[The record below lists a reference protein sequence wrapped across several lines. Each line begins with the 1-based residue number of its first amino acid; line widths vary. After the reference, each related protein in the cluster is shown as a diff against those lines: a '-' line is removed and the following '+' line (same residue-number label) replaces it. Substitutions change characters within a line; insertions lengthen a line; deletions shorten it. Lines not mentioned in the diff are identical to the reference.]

1 MKNTLETRLGL
12 FFALVVIAAFVLFE
26 MIGGGM
32 LFSRGKLIR
41 AQFATVRDLKVGDP
55 VKLAGVP
62 VGRVRTIHTPKS
74 GHVEVDFTVENDADV
89 RTDSVA
95 TVQFAGLM
103 GQNFVSLSFGSDN
116 APLADSST
124 LLKSKDQ
131 PDLAAIMT
139 KLDGAA
145 DGVQN
150 MTRSFT
156 GEEFNKLLGP
166 FTDFLKQNQ
175 PRLVAILG
183 NLQNISTTIAEGQ
196 GTVGKL
202 IKEDALYNSALSTV
216 TNLNGAVADVR
227 PLADDAGAA
236 VAEARSMVSA
246 LNKGE
251 GTVGKLLKDEK
262 LYTETTTAMT
272 QLKEIFQKINGGQG
286 TIGQLVNDGAF
297 LKNVKLTLQKVDKAT
312 EGLEDTGPLTV
323 LSSVI
328 GNLF

>member
-12 FFALVVIAAFVLFE
+12 FFALVVIAAFMLFE
-26 MIGGGM
+26 LIGSGA
-32 LFSRGKLIR
+32 LFSRGKVLR
-41 AQFATVRDLKVGDP
+41 AQFTTVRDLKSGDP
-55 VKLAGVP
+55 VKLAGVTI
-62 VGRVRTIHTPKS
+62 GRVKTIHSPKA
-74 GHVEVDFTVENDADV
+74 GKVEVDFSVDSDSDV

-95 TVQFAGLM
+95 SVLFAGLM
-103 GQNFVSLSFGSDN
+103 GQNFVSLSFGTDT
-116 APLADSST
+116 APLADSKT

-150 MTRSFT
+150 MTKSFT

-183 NLQNISTTIAEGQ
+183 NLQNISTSIAEGQ

-202 IKEDALYNSALSTV
+202 IKEDALYQSALSTA
-216 TNLNGAVADVR
+216 TNLNQTVSDVR
-227 PLADDAGAA
+227 PLAEDARAA
-236 VAEARSMVSA
+236 VAEARSMVSNM
-246 LNKGE
+246 NKGE

-286 TIGQLVNDGAF
+286 TVGQLVNDATF

>member
-227 PLADDAGAA
+227 PLADDARAA

-246 LNKGE
+246 MNKGE

>member
-12 FFALVVIAAFVLFE
+12 FFALVVIAAFLLFE
-26 MIGGGM
+26 LIGSGA
-32 LFSRGKLIR
+32 LFSRGKHLR
-41 AQFATVRDLKVGDP
+41 AQFATVRDLKAGDP
-55 VKLAGVP
+55 VKLAGVSI
-62 VGRVRTIHTPKS
+62 GRVRTIHAPKA
-74 GHVEVDFTVENDADV
+74 GRVEVELAIDPEAEV

-95 TVQFAGLM
+95 SILFTGLM
-103 GQNFVSLSFGSDN
+103 GQNFISLTFGSDK
-116 APLADSST
+116 APLADSTT
-124 LLKSKDQ
+124 LLTSKDQ

-196 GTVGKL
+196 GTVGRL
-202 IKEDALYNSALSTV
+202 IKEDTLYQSALSTV
-216 TNLNGAVADVR
+216 TNLNQTVDDIR
-227 PLADDAGAA
+227 PLATDARAA
-236 VAEARSMVSA
+236 VAEARSMVTA
-246 LNKGE
+246 MNKGE

-262 LYTETTTAMT
+262 LYSETTTAMT
-272 QLKEIFQKINGGQG
+272 NLREIFQKINGGQG
-286 TIGQLVNDGAF
+286 TIGQLVNDAGF